1 MWPIA
6 SIGHMPLPP
15 TRHNNTE
22 PNTMKKLL
30 LLTDQQPGANHSSV
44 EGLFHHGLGHRYQVE
59 LVFFGREITAPLR
72 RGNRLLLPRAAQ
84 RRQLAEQLGRLVD
97 LRSYDIVVVRNQF
110 PVLAQLLRCK
120 LPAKIGFWE
129 SFPHSYRRKEQALR
143 ERRAVLRKS
152 VEYWFKARK
161 ERRLIE
167 QCAFYLPITETHRRV
182 FYPDLS
188 IPCHPTPMG
197 FDFARY
203 GIAEKPQ
210 SSGPIRFVYIGAI
223 DALRQLDLVNQAFM
237 SVKGDFRL
245 DYYSNS
251 RNAIVEQIKQLPDP
265 RIRFHAG
272 LPRDQLFAAIAD
284 ADVGVCF
291 FPETKTYI
299 TASPTKMLEYCAL
312 NMTVLGNLVPEY
324 EGLLDDECS
333 YLCPLNGDTIAES
346 VARILATP
354 RETLRHQGEI
364 CGRRIRQSHDYRQ
377 MAAQLGSFL
386 DTLMD
391 S

>member
-1 MWPIA
+1 
-6 SIGHMPLPP
+6 
-15 TRHNNTE
+15 
-22 PNTMKKLL
+22 MKKLL

-44 EGLFHHGLGHRYQVE
+44 EGLFHHGLGQRYQIE
-59 LVFFGREITAPLR
+59 LVFFGREIASPQR

-84 RRQLAEQLGRLVD
+84 RRRLAEQLARLVD
-97 LRSYDIVVVRNQF
+97 LRSYDIVVVRNLF
-110 PVLAQLLRCK
+110 PVLAQLLSCR
-120 LPAKIGFWE
+120 LPAKVGFWE
-129 SFPHSYRRKEQALR
+129 SFPHSYRRKEQAQR
-143 ERRAVLRKS
+143 EQRAVLRKS

-161 ERRLIE
+161 ERHLIE
-167 QCAFYLPITETHRRV
+167 QCAFYLPITETHKRV
-182 FYPDLS
+182 FYPDLR
-188 IPCHPTPMG
+188 IPYHATPMG
-197 FDFARY
+197 FDFASY
-203 GIAEKPQ
+203 GIADKPQ
-210 SSGPIRFVYIGAI
+210 GSGPIRFVYIGAI

-237 SVKGDFRL
+237 SVTGDFRL

-251 RNAIVEQIKQLPDP
+251 RNATVEQIKQLPDP
-265 RIRFHAG
+265 RIRFHEG

-333 YLCPLNGDTIAES
+333 YLCPLNTDAIAKT

-354 RETLRHQGEI
+354 RETLRRQGAL
-364 CGRRIRQSHDYRQ
+364 CGQRVRQSRDYRQ
-377 MAAQLGSFL
+377 MAVQLGTFL
-386 DTLMD
+386 DSLME
-391 S
+391 SA